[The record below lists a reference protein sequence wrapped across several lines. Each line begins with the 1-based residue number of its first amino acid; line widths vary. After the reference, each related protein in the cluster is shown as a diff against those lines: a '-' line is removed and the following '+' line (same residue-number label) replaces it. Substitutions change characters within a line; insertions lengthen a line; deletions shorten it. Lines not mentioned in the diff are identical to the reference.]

1 MKRLFAALLSLAFLL
16 PHPAV
21 FAAGKVAKFSL
32 TVNQSAK
39 VSEAL
44 DLTVKALDKDGGTV
58 ADYAGTVYVTVD
70 NDSKATLPYAEGY
83 TFVAAD
89 QGAKTFSKGLAFSK
103 AGNMTVSVIDIDDD
117 KVEGTAKVNVTEGDA
132 TPGVTGNETV
142 TVSSPESGG
151 TVTGTET
158 DVVGTTKKNSK
169 FQVYLNG
176 KKSGEGQSDDKGAI
190 LYKLKGIDQEQNV
203 LEVKVLD
210 GSDKE
215 SGTSGKISF
224 SVAADKG
231 PAFKSVTIKEGTS
244 VKAGSVLNVT
254 VSADPK
260 LKEVSVSFGD
270 SVEVF
275 KEQAAGVTAGNVS
288 VGSTGEGLY
297 VGTVTAPTASGSY
310 PMDVT
315 LTNDLGKKTVKTAA
329 ETVTVLEAPKT
340 AFENVK
346 IEAGDKKA
354 TFTFTVTNEP
364 ESVSKYKF
372 TYGTDS
378 GALAKESVTFEKS
391 KISVTGTGTGTG
403 ASASGSTYKWYV
415 DGLDA
420 PGKYFFKIAALDV
433 AGSPV
438 TGAESDVFTADL
450 SLNSAGKCSI
460 ANISGLKVTKGE
472 DQSVLSWDAIPEAL
486 SYNVYKKDATG
497 SYVLVENVKVTSYT
511 VNLAKDA
518 VKYEDFAVKAVCS
531 DAVTESADYTEATRV
546 QTGPA
551 QVIALLSLAL
561 GIGFFITRR
570 RFGSRA

>member
-1 MKRLFAALLSLAFLL
+1 MKRIFAAFLSLAFLL

-39 VSEAL
+39 VGEAL

-83 TFVAAD
+83 TFVSAD

-117 KVEGTAKVNVTEGDA
+117 KVEGTAKVNVTEGDSG
-132 TPGVTGNETV
+132 PGVTGNEAV
-142 TVSSPESGG
+142 TISSPEAGG
-151 TVTGTET
+151 TVSGTET

-169 FQVYLNG
+169 FQVFLNG

-215 SGTSGKISF
+215 AGTSGKISF

-231 PAFKSVTIKEGTS
+231 PEFKSVTIKEGNT
-244 VKAGSVLNVT
+244 VKAGTVLNVT
-254 VSADPK
+254 VAAEPK

-275 KEQAAGVTAGNVS
+275 KEQASGVTAGDVTVGGVS
-288 VGSTGEGLY
+288 EGLY
-297 VGTVTAPTASGSY
+297 VGTVTAPSTAGSY
-310 PMDVT
+310 PLDAT
-315 LTNDLGKKTVKTAA
+315 LTNDMGKKTVKTAA
-329 ETVTVLEAPKT
+329 VTVTVTEVPKL
-340 AFENVK
+340 AYENVK
-346 IEAGDKKA
+346 IEAGDKKV
-354 TFTFTVTNEP
+354 TFTFDVLNEP

-372 TYGTDS
+372 SYGTES
-378 GALAKESVTFEKS
+378 GALTKESVTFEKA
-391 KISVTGTGTGTG
+391 KIAVVGTG

-415 DGLDA
+415 DGLEN
-420 PGKYFFKIAALDV
+420 PGKYYFKIAAVDV

-438 TGAESDVFTADL
+438 SSTESDVFEADL
-450 SLNSAGKCSI
+450 ALNAAGKCSI
-460 ANISGLKVTKGE
+460 ANVSGLKVSKTE
-472 DQSVLSWDAIPEAL
+472 DQSVLSWDSIPEAL
-486 SYNVYKKDATG
+486 SYNVYKKDASG
-497 SYVLVENVKVTSYT
+497 AYVLIENVKVTSYT
-511 VNLAKDA
+511 IHLAKDA

-531 DAVTESADYTEATRV
+531 DATTESADYAEATRV

-570 RFGSRA
+570 RFGLRG

>member
-16 PHPAV
+16 PHPVV

-39 VSEAL
+39 VGEAL

-103 AGNMTVSVIDIDDD
+103 VGNMTVSVIDIDDD
-117 KVEGTAKVNVTEGDA
+117 KVEGIAKVNVTEGDVG
-132 TPGVTGNETV
+132 PGVTGNEAV
-142 TVSSPESGG
+142 TISAPESGS
-151 TVTGTET
+151 TVSGTET

-169 FQVYLNG
+169 FQVFLNG
-176 KKSGEGQSDDKGAI
+176 TKSGEGQSDDKGAI
-190 LYKLKGIDQEQNV
+190 LYKLKGLSEENNV

-215 SGTSGKISF
+215 AGTSGKISF
-224 SVAADKG
+224 KLAADKG
-231 PAFKSVTIKEGTS
+231 PEFKSITVKEGKS
-244 VKAGSVLNVT
+244 VKAGTVLNVT
-254 VSADPK
+254 VTAEPK
-260 LKEVSVSFGD
+260 LKEVSVSLGD
-270 SVEVF
+270 SIEVF
-275 KEQAAGVTAGNVS
+275 KEQTSGVTAGNVS
-288 VGSTGEGLY
+288 VGGTGEGIY
-297 VGTVTAPTASGSY
+297 VGTLTAPSASGSY
-310 PMDVT
+310 PIDVT
-315 LTNDLGKKTVKTAA
+315 LTGDLGKKTVKNAA
-329 ETVTVLEAPKT
+329 ETVTVLETPKMSY
-340 AFENVK
+340 ENVK
-346 IEAGDKKA
+346 IESGDKRV
-354 TFTFTVTNEP
+354 TFTFDVVNP
-364 ESVSKYKF
+364 VESLSKFKF
-372 TYGTDS
+372 SYGTES
-378 GALAKESVTFEKS
+378 GALSKESVTFEKS
-391 KISVTGTGTGTG
+391 KIAVTGTG

-415 DGLDA
+415 DGLE
-420 PGKYFFKIAALDV
+420 PGKYFFKIAGLDI

-438 TGAESDVFTADL
+438 TATESDVFESDIA
-450 SLNSAGKCSI
+450 LNSAGTCSI
-460 ANISGLKVTKGE
+460 ANVSGLKVAKSD

-486 SYNVYKKDATG
+486 SYNVYKKDASG

-511 VNLAKDA
+511 VHLAKDV

-531 DAVTESADYTEATRV
+531 DAATESADYAEATKV

-570 RFGSRA
+570 RFGLRG

>member
-39 VSEAL
+39 VGEAL

-89 QGAKTFSKGLAFSK
+89 QGSKTFSKGLAFSK
-103 AGNMTVSVIDIDDD
+103 VGNMTVSVIDIDDD
-117 KVEGTAKVNVTEGDA
+117 KVEGTAKVNVSEGDVG
-132 TPGVTGNETV
+132 PGVSGKEAVTV
-142 TVSSPESGG
+142 TAPESGS
-151 TVTGTET
+151 TVSGNET

-176 KKSGEGQSDDKGAI
+176 TKAGEGQSDDQGAI
-190 LYKLKGIDQEQNV
+190 LYKLKGITEENNV
-203 LEVKVLD
+203 LEIKVLD

-224 SVAADKG
+224 KAAADKG
-231 PAFKSVTIKEGTS
+231 PAFKSLTVKEGKS
-244 VKAGSVLNVT
+244 VKAGTVLNVT
-254 VSADPK
+254 VTAEPK
-260 LKEVSVSFGD
+260 LKEVSVSLGD

-275 KEQAAGVTAGNVS
+275 KEQTSGVTAGNVS
-288 VGSTGEGLY
+288 VGGTSEGVY
-297 VGTVTAPTASGSY
+297 VGTLTAPTASGSY
-310 PMDVT
+310 PIDVT
-315 LTNDLGKKTVKTAA
+315 LTSDLGKKTVKNAA
-329 ETVTVLEAPKT
+329 ETITVLEAPKMVY
-340 AFENVK
+340 ENVK
-346 IEAGDKKA
+346 IESGDKRV
-354 TFTFTVTNEP
+354 TFTFDVANP
-364 ESVSKYKF
+364 AESLSKFKF
-372 TYGTDS
+372 SYGTDS
-378 GALAKESVTFEKS
+378 GALTKESVTFEKS
-391 KISVTGTGTGTG
+391 KIAVIGTG

-415 DGLDA
+415 DGLE

-433 AGSPV
+433 AGSPI
-438 TGAESDVFTADL
+438 TATESDVFGADIA
-450 SLNSAGKCSI
+450 LNSAGTCSI
-460 ANISGLKVTKGE
+460 ANVSGLKVAKS
-472 DQSVLSWDAIPEAL
+472 DDSSVLSWDAIPEAL

-497 SYVLVENVKVTSYT
+497 AYVLVENVKVTSYT
-511 VNLAKDA
+511 IHLAKDA

-531 DAVTESADYTEATRV
+531 DATTESADYAEATKV

-551 QVIALLSLAL
+551 QVLALLSLAL

-570 RFGSRA
+570 RFGLRG

>member
-16 PHPAV
+16 PQPAV

-39 VSEAL
+39 VGEAL

-83 TFVAAD
+83 TFVSAD

-117 KVEGTAKVNVTEGDA
+117 KIEGTAKVNVTEGDSG
-132 TPGVTGNETV
+132 PGVTGNEAV
-142 TVSSPESGG
+142 TISSPEAGG
-151 TVTGTET
+151 TVSGTET

-169 FQVYLNG
+169 FQVFLNG

-215 SGTSGKISF
+215 AGTSGKISF

-231 PAFKSVTIKEGTS
+231 PEFKSVTIKEGNT
-244 VKAGSVLNVT
+244 VKAGTVLNVT
-254 VSADPK
+254 VAAEPK

-275 KEQAAGVTAGNVS
+275 KEQTSGVTAGDVTVGGVS
-288 VGSTGEGLY
+288 EGLY
-297 VGTVTAPTASGSY
+297 VGTVTAPSAAGSY
-310 PMDVT
+310 PLDVT
-315 LTNDLGKKTVKTAA
+315 LTNDMGKKTVKTAA
-329 ETVTVLEAPKT
+329 VTVTVTEVPKI
-340 AFENVK
+340 AYENVK
-346 IEAGDKKA
+346 IESGDKKV
-354 TFTFTVTNEP
+354 TFTFDVLNEP

-372 TYGTDS
+372 SYGTES
-378 GALAKESVTFEKS
+378 GALTKESVTFEKA
-391 KISVTGTGTGTG
+391 KIAVVGTG

-415 DGLDA
+415 DGLEN
-420 PGKYFFKIAALDV
+420 PGKYYFKIAAVDV

-438 TGAESDVFTADL
+438 SSTESDVFEADL
-450 SLNSAGKCSI
+450 ALNAAGKCSI
-460 ANISGLKVTKGE
+460 ANVSGLKVSKTE
-472 DQSVLSWDAIPEAL
+472 DQSVLSWDSIPEAL
-486 SYNVYKKDATG
+486 SYNVYKKDASG
-497 SYVLVENVKVTSYT
+497 AYVLIENVKVTSYT
-511 VNLAKDA
+511 IHLAKDA
-518 VKYEDFAVKAVCS
+518 VKYKDFAVKAVCS
-531 DAVTESADYTEATRV
+531 DATTESADYAEATRV

-570 RFGSRA
+570 RFGLRG

>member
-39 VSEAL
+39 VGEAL
-44 DLTVKALDKDGGTV
+44 DLTVKALDKDGGNV

-103 AGNMTVSVIDIDDD
+103 VGNMTVSVIDIDDD
-117 KVEGTAKVNVTEGDA
+117 KVEGTAKVNVTEGDVG
-132 TPGVTGNETV
+132 PGVSGKEAVTV
-142 TVSSPESGG
+142 TAPESGSTISG
-151 TVTGTET
+151 AET

-176 KKSGEGQSDDKGAI
+176 TKTGEGQSDDQGAI
-190 LYKLKGIDQEQNV
+190 LYKLKGITEENNV
-203 LEVKVLD
+203 LEIKVLD

-215 SGTSGKISF
+215 AGTSGKISF
-224 SVAADKG
+224 KAAADKG
-231 PAFKSVTIKEGTS
+231 PAFKSITVKEGKT
-244 VKAGSVLNVT
+244 VKSGAVLNVT
-254 VSADPK
+254 VTAEPK
-260 LKEVSVSFGD
+260 LKEVSVSLGD

-275 KEQAAGVTAGNVS
+275 KEQTSGVTAGNVT
-288 VGSTGEGLY
+288 VGGTSEGVY
-297 VGTVTAPTASGSY
+297 VGTLTAPTASGSY
-310 PMDVT
+310 PIDVT
-315 LTNDLGKKTVKTAA
+315 LTSDLGKKTVKTAA
-329 ETVTVLEAPKT
+329 ETITVLEAPKM
-340 AFENVK
+340 AYENVK
-346 IEAGDKKA
+346 IESGDKRV
-354 TFTFTVTNEP
+354 TFTFDVVNP
-364 ESVSKYKF
+364 VESVSKFKF
-372 TYGTDS
+372 SYGTDS
-378 GALAKESVTFEKS
+378 GALTKESITFEKS
-391 KISVTGTGTGTG
+391 RIAFTGTG

-415 DGLDA
+415 DGLE

-433 AGSPV
+433 AGSPI
-438 TGAESDVFTADL
+438 TATESDVFTADIA
-450 SLNSAGKCSI
+450 LNSAGTCSI
-460 ANISGLKVTKGE
+460 ANVSGLKVAKSD

-486 SYNVYKKDATG
+486 SYNVYKKDSTG
-497 SYVLVENVKVTSYT
+497 AYVLVENVKVTSYT
-511 VNLAKDA
+511 VHLAKDA

-531 DAVTESADYTEATRV
+531 DATTESADYAEATKV

-551 QVIALLSLAL
+551 QVLALLSLAL

-570 RFGSRA
+570 RFGLRG

>member
-39 VSEAL
+39 VGEAL

-103 AGNMTVSVIDIDDD
+103 VGNMTVSVIDIDDD
-117 KVEGTAKVNVTEGDA
+117 KVEGIAKVNVTEGDVG
-132 TPGVTGNETV
+132 PGVTGNEAV
-142 TVSSPESGG
+142 TLSAPESGS
-151 TVTGTET
+151 TVSGTET

-169 FQVYLNG
+169 FQVFLNG
-176 KKSGEGQSDDKGAI
+176 TKSGEGQSDDKGAI
-190 LYKLKGIDQEQNV
+190 LYKLGGLSEENNV

-215 SGTSGKISF
+215 AGTSGKISF
-224 SVAADKG
+224 KLAADKG
-231 PAFKSVTIKEGTS
+231 PEFKSITVKEGKS
-244 VKAGSVLNVT
+244 VKAGTVLNVT
-254 VSADPK
+254 VTAEPK
-260 LKEVSVSFGD
+260 LKEVSVSLGD
-270 SVEVF
+270 SIEVF
-275 KEQAAGVTAGNVS
+275 KEQTSGVTAGNVT
-288 VGSTGEGLY
+288 VGATGEGIY
-297 VGTVTAPTASGSY
+297 VGTLTAPTASGSY
-310 PMDVT
+310 PIDVT
-315 LTNDLGKKTVKTAA
+315 LTNDLGKKTVKNAA
-329 ETVTVLEAPKT
+329 ETITVLETPKM
-340 AFENVK
+340 AYENVK
-346 IEAGDKKA
+346 IESGDKRV
-354 TFTFTVTNEP
+354 TFTFDVVNP
-364 ESVSKYKF
+364 VESVSKFKF
-372 TYGTDS
+372 SYGTES
-378 GALAKESVTFEKS
+378 GALSKESVSFEKS
-391 KISVTGTGTGTG
+391 KIAVTGTG

-415 DGLDA
+415 DGLE
-420 PGKYFFKIAALDV
+420 PGKYFFKIAGLDV

-438 TGAESDVFTADL
+438 TATESDVFEADIA
-450 SLNSAGKCSI
+450 LNSAGTCSI
-460 ANISGLKVTKGE
+460 ANVSGLKVAKSE
-472 DQSVLSWDAIPEAL
+472 DQSVLSWDSIPEAL
-486 SYNVYKKDATG
+486 SYNVYKKDASG
-497 SYVLVENVKVTSYT
+497 AYVLVENVKVTSYT
-511 VNLAKDA
+511 VHLAKDA

-531 DAVTESADYTEATRV
+531 DAATESADYAEATKV

-570 RFGSRA
+570 RFGLRG

>member
-16 PHPAV
+16 PHPVV

-39 VSEAL
+39 VGEAL

-103 AGNMTVSVIDIDDD
+103 VGNMTVSVIDIDDD
-117 KVEGTAKVNVTEGDA
+117 KVEGIAKVNVTEGDVG
-132 TPGVTGNETV
+132 PGVTGNEAV
-142 TVSSPESGG
+142 TLSAPESGS
-151 TVTGTET
+151 TVSGTET

-169 FQVYLNG
+169 FQVFLNG
-176 KKSGEGQSDDKGAI
+176 TKSGEGQSDDKGAI
-190 LYKLKGIDQEQNV
+190 LYKLKGLSEENNV

-215 SGTSGKISF
+215 AGTSGKISF
-224 SVAADKG
+224 KLAADKG
-231 PAFKSVTIKEGTS
+231 PEFKSITVKEGKS
-244 VKAGSVLNVT
+244 VKAGTVLNVT
-254 VSADPK
+254 VTAEPK
-260 LKEVSVSFGD
+260 LKEVSVSLGD
-270 SVEVF
+270 SIEVF
-275 KEQAAGVTAGNVS
+275 KEQTSGVTAGNVT
-288 VGSTGEGLY
+288 VGATGEGIY
-297 VGTVTAPTASGSY
+297 VGTLTAPTASGSY
-310 PMDVT
+310 PIDVT
-315 LTNDLGKKTVKTAA
+315 LTNDLGKKTVKNAA
-329 ETVTVLEAPKT
+329 ETITVLETPKM
-340 AFENVK
+340 AYENVK
-346 IEAGDKKA
+346 IESGDKRV
-354 TFTFTVTNEP
+354 TFTFDVVNP
-364 ESVSKYKF
+364 VESVSKFKF
-372 TYGTDS
+372 SYGTES
-378 GALAKESVTFEKS
+378 GALSKESVSFEKS
-391 KISVTGTGTGTG
+391 KIAVTGTG

-415 DGLDA
+415 DGLE
-420 PGKYFFKIAALDV
+420 PGKYFFKIAGLDV

-438 TGAESDVFTADL
+438 TATESDVFEADIA
-450 SLNSAGKCSI
+450 LNSAGVCTI
-460 ANISGLKVTKGE
+460 ANVSGLKVAKSE

-486 SYNVYKKDATG
+486 SYNVYKKDASG
-497 SYVLVENVKVTSYT
+497 AYVLVENVKVTSYT
-511 VNLAKDA
+511 IHLAKDA

-531 DAVTESADYTEATRV
+531 DAATESADYAEATKV

-570 RFGSRA
+570 RFGLRG